1 MIDAHVH
8 LGRLVVEDTGVKPAQ
23 LLRWMDRYGIEK
35 AIVMAVEVPEEVDF
49 LVSTEA
55 LLGLTRRHRDRL
67 FPLCATDPRHRYP
80 GKFEPYPILADY
92 VDRGCVG
99 YGENLCGLPVDHP
112 MQQKVYEA
120 CDRLGLALVMHF
132 DHWINRDRGGLA
144 GFEKMLA
151 RYPNVRF
158 VGHAQNFWREISQ
171 KVSSRVVYPRGPVV
185 PGGRLEELFR
195 KYANLYA
202 DLSAQ
207 SGYNAITR
215 DPKFGLAFLKRW
227 KHRLMFGT
235 DSLHTRAIPF
245 CSIVEKAPILDYLE
259 TAGLSAGTF
268 AQITQHNAERVF
280 QMS

>member
-1 MIDAHVH
+1 M
-8 LGRLVVEDTGVKPAQ
+8 
-23 LLRWMDRYGIEK
+23 
-35 AIVMAVEVPEEVDF
+35 
-49 LVSTEA
+49 
-55 LLGLTRRHRDRL
+55 
-67 FPLCATDPRHRYP
+67 
-80 GKFEPYPILADY
+80 
-92 VDRGCVG
+92 
-99 YGENLCGLPVDHP
+99 
-112 MQQKVYEA
+112 
-120 CDRLGLALVMHF
+120 
-132 DHWINRDRGGLA
+132 
-144 GFEKMLA
+144 
-151 RYPNVRF
+151 
-158 VGHAQNFWREISQ
+158 
-171 KVSSRVVYPRGPVV
+171 